1 MIRLFPLILWAAGT
15 LSAIV
20 FVSSDF
26 FFGQRPAKQYFKSL
40 ALSLV
45 WPIALLSAP
54 GRQLLL
60 SAWRK
65 L

>member
-1 MIRLFPLILWAAGT
+1 MFRLFPILLWLAGT
-15 LSAIV
+15 ISAIV

-26 FFGQRPAKQYFKSL
+26 FFGQRPAREYFKSL

>member
-1 MIRLFPLILWAAGT
+1 MIRIFPIVLWLAGT
-15 LSAIV
+15 LSAMV
-20 FVSSDF
+20 FVTSDY
-26 FFGQRPAKQYFKSL
+26 FFGQRPAREYFRSL

-45 WPIALLSAP
+45 WPFALLSAP

>member
-1 MIRLFPLILWAAGT
+1 MLRIFPIVLWLAGT
-15 LSAIV
+15 FSAIV

-26 FFGQRPAKQYFKSL
+26 FFGHRPAREYFRSL

-45 WPIALLSAP
+45 WPVALLSAA
-54 GRQLLL
+54 GRQHLL

>member
-1 MIRLFPLILWAAGT
+1 MIRIFPIVLWLAGT
-15 LSAIV
+15 ISAMV
-20 FVSSDF
+20 FVTSDY
-26 FFGQRPAKQYFKSL
+26 FFGHRPAREYLRSL
-40 ALSLV
+40 LLSLV

-60 SAWRK
+60 TAWRK

>member
-1 MIRLFPLILWAAGT
+1 MFRILPIVIWLAGT
-15 LSAIV
+15 LCAMV
-20 FVSSDF
+20 FVSSDY
-26 FFGQRPAKQYFKSL
+26 FFGKRPARQYLQSL

-45 WPIALLSAP
+45 WPVALLSAP

-60 SAWRK
+60 STWRN

>member
-1 MIRLFPLILWAAGT
+1 MIRIFPIVLWLAGT
-15 LSAIV
+15 ISAMV
-20 FVSSDF
+20 FVTSDY
-26 FFGQRPAKQYFKSL
+26 FFGQRPAREYFRSL
-40 ALSLV
+40 LLSLV
-45 WPIALLSAP
+45 WPIALLSAA